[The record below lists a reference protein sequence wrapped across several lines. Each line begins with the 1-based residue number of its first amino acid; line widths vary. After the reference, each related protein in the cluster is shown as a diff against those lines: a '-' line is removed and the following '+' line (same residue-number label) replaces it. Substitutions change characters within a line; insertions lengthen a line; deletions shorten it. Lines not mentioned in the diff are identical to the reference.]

1 MSAIV
6 LIMWRRAIAESL
18 LSKLNTESV
27 LPLCY
32 EPDYTQA
39 DTCVKKNN
47 AKVALIEA
55 AETGAHDVSKCLEI
69 CAALRKEAEGCKLI
83 LMCPDQDEEAVAQTV
98 NAMQEGQIDDFVFYE
113 ASFDYLS
120 SKIITMLNS

>member
-18 LSKLNTESV
+18 LFKLNSDS
-27 LPLCY
+27 LLRLCY
-32 EPDYTQA
+32 EPDYTKA
-39 DTCVKKNN
+39 DTCVKNNN

-69 CAALRKEAEGCKLI
+69 CAALRKDAVDCKLI

-98 NAMQEGQIDDFVFYE
+98 NAMQAGQIDDFVFYE

-120 SKIITMLNS
+120 SKILTMLNN